1 MKAGRLHRVP
11 LSGAALAVLAE
22 AALAHGSDPDG
33 IVFPG
38 RGGRP
43 LSDMAL
49 TELLRGIG
57 LTDLA
62 SGVITAHGM
71 RSSFRDWAGET
82 GAPVDLAEA
91 A

>member
-1 MKAGRLHRVP
+1 
-11 LSGAALAVLAE
+11 
-22 AALAHGSDPDG
+22 
-33 IVFPG
+33 
-38 RGGRP
+38 
-43 LSDMAL
+43 MAL